1 VSKVAA
7 WLFLG
12 SLFVMTFEKIH
23 WDVAG
28 TINLSDL
35 VTALFLLALLFTWIE
50 EGGGIGKVPRSVLI
64 VAAFGAA
71 FLIVYLIGFWDL
83 DTTDALN
90 QFVKGVAKWGVHFTF
105 LVVGLAYL
113 VRRTQTFY
121 WRALTAFIAGFA
133 ANAAYGVLQ
142 LIYAERG
149 GDLDSVVL
157 SPLTGGASSINIYG
171 AVGGQSV
178 YRPNALTGDPNHLG
192 VMLVV
197 PLLLVTPLY
206 LRLEKDNRWRRPLAF
221 LLAFLLIVEVATLSR
236 SAVLGLVVGLLVLL
250 LPYRRHF
257 LSARFLL
264 PLAGVVV
271 VLLAVVS
278 RRQNFFETVI
288 KSRIQT
294 NAAAASPHFD
304 VYSFIP
310 NVLHTHPLFGL
321 GYNNFSVYY
330 QFVTG
335 KSNWGPHSFYVAL
348 FVETGIVGAAVFAA
362 FLVWVFYRLRV
373 ARRLGRRLAELHD
386 PLARRVRPLAWGF
399 TAALAGTLAANA
411 FYLTIPFYYFY
422 ALAMLALAVPV
433 VFARAARDAAPSRR
447 G

>member
-1 VSKVAA
+1 MNKVAG
-7 WLFLG
+7 WLFFA

-28 TINLSDL
+28 TVNLSDL
-35 VTALFLLALLFTWIE
+35 VSALFLFALLFTWVE
-50 EGGGIGKVPRSVLI
+50 EGDGVGKVPRSVLV

-90 QFVKGVAKWGVHFTF
+90 QFVKGVVKWGVHFTF

-113 VRRTQTFY
+113 VRRSQTFY
-121 WRALTAFIAGFA
+121 WHALSAFIAGFA

-142 LIYAERG
+142 LIDAERG
-149 GDLDSVVL
+149 GDLDSTLL

-206 LRLEKDNRWRRPLAF
+206 LRLEKDNRWRRPLAV
-221 LLAFLLIVEVATLSR
+221 LLGFFLIVEVATLSR
-236 SAVLGLVVGLLVLL
+236 SAVLGLVVGMLVLL

-330 QFVTG
+330 EFVTG

-433 VFARAARDAAPSRR
+433 VFARRL
-447 G
+447 

>member
-1 VSKVAA
+1 MRKAA
-7 WLFLG
+7 EWLFLA
-12 SLFVMTFEKIH
+12 SLFVMTFEKVH

-28 TINLSDL
+28 TVNLSDV
-35 VTALFLLALLFTWIE
+35 VTALFLIALGFVWIE
-50 EGGGIGKVPRSVLI
+50 QGGGVGAVPRTV
-64 VAAFGAA
+64 VVAAAFGAA
-71 FLIVYLIGFWDL
+71 FLAVYLIGFWDL
-83 DTTDALN
+83 DTSDALS
-90 QFVKGVAKWGVHFTF
+90 QFVKGVVKWGVHFTF
-105 LVVGLAYL
+105 LIVGLAYL
-113 VRRTQTFY
+113 VRRSQAFY
-121 WRALTAFIAGFA
+121 WRALTAFVAGFA

-142 LIYAERG
+142 LAYAERG
-149 GDLDSVVL
+149 GDLDSVIL
-157 SPLTGGASSINIYG
+157 NPLTGGASSINIYG
-171 AVGGQSV
+171 AVGGASV
-178 YRPNALTGDPNHLG
+178 FRPNALTGDPNHLG

-197 PLLLVTPLY
+197 PLLLLTPLY
-206 LRLEKDNRWRRPLAF
+206 LRLERDHRWRRPLAV
-221 LLAFLLIVEVATLSR
+221 LLAFFLVVELATLSR
-236 SAVLGLVVGLLVLL
+236 SAVLGLAVGMLVLA
-250 LPYRRHF
+250 LPYRKHF
-257 LSARFLL
+257 PTARFLV
-264 PLAGVVV
+264 PLAGVVL

-310 NVLHTHPLFGL
+310 SVLHTHPLFGL

-330 QFVTG
+330 EFVTG

-362 FLVWVFYRLRV
+362 FLVWVFLRLRV
-373 ARRLGRRLAELHD
+373 ARRLGRRLAEVHD

-433 VFARAARDAAPSRR
+433 VFARDVH
-447 G
+447 

>member
-1 VSKVAA
+1 MKKAA
-7 WLFLG
+7 DWLLLA
-12 SLFVMTFEKIH
+12 SLFVMTFEKVH
-23 WDVAG
+23 WNVAG
-28 TINLSDL
+28 TINLSDI
-35 VTALFLLALLFTWIE
+35 VTALFLLTLLGAWVE
-50 EGGGIGKVPRSVLI
+50 EGGGVGTVPRTVLI
-64 VAAFGAA
+64 AAAFGAT
-71 FLIVYLIGFWDL
+71 FLAVYLIGFWDL

-90 QFVKGVAKWGVHFTF
+90 QFVKGVVKWGVHFTF
-105 LVVGLAYL
+105 LIVGLAYV
-113 VRRTQTFY
+113 VRRSQAFY

-142 LIYAERG
+142 LGYAERG

-197 PLLLVTPLY
+197 PLLLLTPLY
-206 LRLEKDNRWRRPLAF
+206 LRLEKDHRWRRPLAV
-221 LLAFLLIVEVATLSR
+221 LLAFFLIVEIATLSR
-236 SAVLGLVVGLLVLL
+236 SAALGLVVGLLVLA

-257 LSARFLL
+257 LTLRFLV
-264 PLAGVVV
+264 PLGAVVV

-310 NVLHTHPLFGL
+310 NVLHSHPLFGL

-330 QFVTG
+330 EFVTG

-362 FLVWVFYRLRV
+362 FLVWVFHRLGV
-373 ARRLGRRLAELHD
+373 ARRLGRRSPSCTTRSRGACGRS
-386 PLARRVRPLAWGF
+386 PGASPRRWPGRWPRTPSTSRSPSTTSTPW
-399 TAALAGTLAANA
+399 
-411 FYLTIPFYYFY
+411 PCSRS
-422 ALAMLALAVPV
+422 PCRSCS
-433 VFARAARDAAPSRR
+433 RATRVS